1 MATSKYGNVIFLS
14 PRIGLAFYKKLL
26 SENKW
31 YYKITFLLENYKC
44 NAKPQRVINFA
55 YILIA
60 QTPPP
65 PLYSTVR
72 NLKTP
77 PPPLVAY
84 VLFECPLSDFDIWAN
99 RAILGQ
105 LENVVKNI
113 YPEGGT
119 FAGMLGHIPFLL
131 KDN

>member
-1 MATSKYGNVIFLS
+1 MIFLS
-14 PRIGLAFYKKLL
+14 PRRGLAFYKKLL

-31 YYKITFLLENYKC
+31 YHKITFLLENNKC
-44 NAKPQRVINFA
+44 IGKPQRVINFA

-77 PPPLVAY
+77 PPPLAAY
-84 VLFECPLSDFDIWAN
+84 VLNECPLIIFRGLFISAV
-99 RAILGQ
+99 Q
-105 LENVVKNI
+105 V
-113 YPEGGT
+113 GGE
-119 FAGMLGHIPFLL
+119 
-131 KDN
+131 